1 MYKVSKNMPL
11 LAMAPLVIAVNAAIS
26 TAAHAQSVLEEVVVT
41 AQKREQGIN
50 DVGITVNAFNG
61 SQLADFGVKSAEDL
75 EQLVPGLTVTNSQPN
90 GVPVYTIRGVGFND
104 FTTSASSTVGLYFD
118 GASIPYSIMSRG
130 ALFDIA
136 RVEVL
141 KGPQGDLYGRNTTA
155 GAINFI
161 SNTPTDALEAGIR
174 LDYDNYETLDLEG
187 YISGPLGDSV
197 KGRLAVKSVNSGE
210 GWQESIATGEELG
223 ERDELGLRGILDF
236 AINDAIDLRLNMRY
250 FASESDNVAITP
262 TAVTDFNT
270 GALVPVSGLDQEDAE
285 WTPSHKPQDDSEQLS
300 FVATL
305 NWDFGALA
313 LTSITS
319 YDKFERDDA
328 LYDTSGITLR
338 DADITN
344 NTDIDVFSQEL
355 RLESSGDGDLYWTAG
370 VFYSEDEVDESYEMN
385 FIDTVGLHLINL
397 YEQDSDTVAI
407 FGHTE
412 WTMSEQFKL
421 TLGARYT
428 EDNRDWTGCTYDV
441 GDGSI
446 AGFYNFFVTPVFLEP
461 QGFTPSFLQPGD
473 CAIFNDREG
482 TPGYGDFGIFSD
494 SVETEETI
502 GKITLD
508 YTPSDDLLIFATISS
523 GFKSGGFNGAAAQF
537 HSQLVPYDEET
548 LLSYEIGLKSTLDDG
563 AMQINGAVFFYDYE
577 DKQELTNFIT
587 PIGDIVGITNVPES
601 EVLGAELELVWAV
614 TERFQLNAHVAWLDT
629 EITDFT
635 DTCPAGLFGPPPP
648 GSLPEGCPAPS
659 TFDNVL
665 FFDASG
671 AELDNSPEWQATA
684 TAAYTMPLSDTLSM
698 TIAGDVSYKDDNE
711 GSRAAADDTSLFYIS
726 DYTLFNARL
735 VFAAADGK
743 WNATLW
749 GRNLSDEEYWHSANQ
764 SNTTF
769 GRTNG
774 MPRTYGVTFAYRYF

>member
-1 MYKVSKNMPL
+1 MSAFDRQSTFL
-11 LAMAPLVIAVNAAIS
+11 TLAPMVLAVNAAIS
-26 TAAHAQSVLEEVVVT
+26 PAVHAQATLEEVVIT

-50 DVGITVNAFNG
+50 DVGITVNAFNA
-61 SQLADFGVKSAEDL
+61 SQLTDFGVKSAEDL
-75 EQLVPGLTVTNSQPN
+75 ESLVPGLTVTNSQPN

-161 SNTPTDALEAGIR
+161 SNTPTDELEAGIR
-174 LDYDNYETLDLEG
+174 VDYDEWETLDLEG
-187 YISGPLGDSV
+187 YVSGALSDSV
-197 KGRLAVKSVNSGE
+197 KGRLAIKSVNSGE
-210 GWQESIATGEELG
+210 GWQESITTGEELG
-223 ERDELGLRGILDF
+223 ERDELGVRAILDF
-236 AINDAIDLRLNMRY
+236 NFNEDVDLRLNVRY

-262 TAVTDFNT
+262 TVVTDPNT
-270 GALVPVSGLDQEDAE
+270 GLLVPVTGLDQEDAD

-305 NWDFGALA
+305 NWDFGAVA

-319 YDKFERDDA
+319 YDEFERDDA
-328 LYDTSGITLR
+328 LYDTSGIPLR

-344 NTDIDVFSQEL
+344 NTDIEVFSQEL
-355 RLESSGDGDLYWTAG
+355 RLESTGEGDWYWTAG

-385 FIDTVGLHLINL
+385 FLDTVGLHLINL
-397 YEQDSDTVAI
+397 YEQESDTLAI

-412 WTMSEQFKL
+412 WSINEQFKL

-446 AGFYNFFVTPVFLEP
+446 AGFYNYFVVPNFLEP
-461 QGFTPSFLQPGD
+461 QGFTPTFLNPGD
-473 CAIFNDREG
+473 CAVFNDIPG
-482 TPGYGDFGIFSD
+482 TPGYGDFGVFSD
-494 SVETEETI
+494 DVETEETM

-508 YTPSDDLLIFATISS
+508 WTPNDDLLIFGTISR

-537 HSQLVPYDEET
+537 HSQLAPYSEEELT
-548 LLSYEIGLKSTLDDG
+548 SYEIGMKATLLDG
-563 AMQINGAVFFYDYE
+563 GMQLNGAVFYYDYE

-601 EVLGAELELVWAV
+601 EVLGAEIEMAWAV

-629 EITDFT
+629 EITDFI

-665 FFDASG
+665 YFDASG

-684 TAAYTMPLSDTLSM
+684 SAAYTLPLSDTLNL
-698 TIAGDVSYKDDNE
+698 TIAGDISYKDDNA

-726 DYTLFNARL
+726 DYTLVNARFVL
-735 VFAAADGK
+735 GASDGR
-743 WNATLW
+743 WEATLW
-749 GRNLSDEEYWHSANQ
+749 GRNLGDEEYWHSANQ
-764 SNTTF
+764 SNTAF